1 MRLIVAIVGLMVLVA
16 SLFAVACNLDRRP
29 QGVVIPIPS
38 STPPGSGSRLT
49 WRPPALNA
57 PITDIAVRTS
67 GGRYE
72 GAGRDCYVRFPGAA
86 VTRRTDIV
94 GCRDV
99 VIVGGEVNLAGFV
112 VAGSTAGVG
121 LWVRDFAGVAHIEG
135 LRFRGSGLS
144 DALWVSSSAD
154 NSTAQVE
161 NVRVDAVHA
170 TRPVTACTNVPAPHP
185 DLIQLFKGPETLR
198 LDRFTGY
205 TNYQGLYI
213 NSGVELPRKITERV
227 DLRNGNIE
235 LLNGR
240 CGIASL
246 FDLRTLYAGSPT
258 SITNFWGQPNG
269 RGTAAFYPYRT
280 HKPDDPNGIVAGSWW
295 GGFTIGDP
303 PGGDF
308 VPATR
313 AGLGYRSPGYLP

>member
-1 MRLIVAIVGLMVLVA
+1 M
-16 SLFAVACNLDRRP
+16 
-29 QGVVIPIPS
+29 
-38 STPPGSGSRLT
+38 
-49 WRPPALNA
+49 
-57 PITDIAVRTS
+57 
-67 GGRYE
+67 
-72 GAGRDCYVRFPGAA
+72 RFPSTA

-99 VIVGGEVNLAGFV
+99 VIVGGEINIGGSVGL
-112 VAGSTAGVG
+112 GSTAGVG
-121 LWVRDFAGVAHIEG
+121 LWVRDFIGVAHIEG
-135 LRFRGSGLS
+135 LRIRGSGLS

-154 NSTAQVE
+154 NSTAQIE
-161 NVRVDAVHA
+161 NVRVDSVQAA
-170 TRPVTACTNVPAPHP
+170 RPVTDCKTVPDPHP

-205 TNYQGLYI
+205 TSYQGLYI
-213 NSGVELPRKITERV
+213 NSGADLPRKITERV
-227 DLRNGNIE
+227 DIRNGNIE

-295 GGFTIGDP
+295 GDFQIGDP